1 LPTILPTFIG
11 IAFIC
16 CYSFDHNA
24 HITFVDFRCS
34 FLISANTPA
43 TNSQGLLVFFR
54 FVFDSVR
61 SLPKLFFFSPILNQ
75 IDSLSIVSRF
85 YCNLVFDLDVLS
97 WQNDSKAAKFEKFF
111 FYRSLV
117 EFVFIFF
124 LLLIATLLNNMIPRT
139 MSGRMDDDD
148 DDDDEES
155 SSIEYRPDRRLSIGT
170 SNSNSGGIN
179 SSNRPNRNNFVSP
192 VPTSSAHTMAD
203 LHDTAAVAAEL
214 AALSA
219 ASQPSFQRQQ
229 QQQQQQPHQ
238 QPPVRS
244 TTSNAAAAAV
254 VAKVEPFHSM
264 NVEDLL
270 QYFENR
276 MNFPSKFCGA

>member
-1 LPTILPTFIG
+1 MYFRGKTIRKPQ
-11 IAFIC
+11 
-16 CYSFDHNA
+16 
-24 HITFVDFRCS
+24 
-34 FLISANTPA
+34 
-43 TNSQGLLVFFR
+43 NSKKV
-54 FVFDSVR
+54 
-61 SLPKLFFFSPILNQ
+61 
-75 IDSLSIVSRF
+75 
-85 YCNLVFDLDVLS
+85 
-97 WQNDSKAAKFEKFF
+97 F

-229 QQQQQQPHQ
+229 QQQQQQQPPHQ

-276 MNFPSKFCGA
+276 MNFPSKFCGASQLAIFFPHFYIIFFFFVGVLLFAGDVDFRLQTEESFKQ